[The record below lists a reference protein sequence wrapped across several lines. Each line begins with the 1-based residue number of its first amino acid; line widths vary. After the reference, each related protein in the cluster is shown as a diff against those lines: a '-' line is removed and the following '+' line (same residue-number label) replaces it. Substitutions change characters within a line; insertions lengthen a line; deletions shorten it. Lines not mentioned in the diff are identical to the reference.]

1 MAHADRLAFDAVLKL
16 ADKALQ
22 EFQGI
27 LAIADRAVVVQ
38 KLRELADFFDR
49 LPMLDNDIASLR
61 ARLRGLMSSDPD
73 RTPVTGISTQ
83 MAAVRA
89 KERGLTTPGGAI
101 PLPDPVR
108 VLPSRPIPLAGPKD
122 PSKS

>member
-1 MAHADRLAFDAVLKL
+1 MANADRLAFDAVLKL
-16 ADKALQ
+16 ADKALL

-27 LAIADRAVVVQ
+27 LAIADRIVVVQ

-61 ARLRGLMSSDPD
+61 ARLRGLMSTDPD
-73 RTPVTGISTQ
+73 RTPVTGISSQ
-83 MAAVRA
+83 MAAVRD
-89 KERGLTTPGGAI
+89 KTRGMTAPGGVI
-101 PLPDPVR
+101 PRPDPVR
-108 VLPSRPIPLAGPKD
+108 VLPSRPIPGPDPKD